1 MSDFWGRGRGL
12 IIAKRSLVTTN
23 AQFTS
28 PPRLLVIVDDPEV
41 RMLLIEVFAREG
53 FRVEVATDGAAAI
66 LFLEQ
71 HEPPAAILLDLLMPG
86 ILGSSVL
93 AYLGST
99 PGLENVPVAIVSSSP
114 HLAPRGYQ
122 LFKKPL
128 KFALLLEFARKA
140 CHGARLASATTS

>member
-1 MSDFWGRGRGL
+1 
-12 IIAKRSLVTTN
+12 VTTN
-23 AQFTS
+23 THS
-28 PPRLLVIVDDPEV
+28 TNPPSLLVIDDDPEV
-41 RMLLIEVFAREG
+41 RMLLSELFAREG

-71 HEPPAAILLDLLMPG
+71 HEPPAAIILDLLMPG

-99 PGLENVPVAIVSSSP
+99 PSLEHVPVAIVSSSP

-128 KFALLLEFARKA
+128 KFASLLEFARKA
-140 CHGARLASATTS
+140 CNGAKLASATPS